1 MVRPVLFLSIGIF
14 MLEMLMKHE
23 IFLIGLL
30 KILMILILVVLIP
43 TTHSFA
49 SLIWPLF
56 GVKVATVLIMIAH
69 LIPIIF
75 LMRVLLALAI

>member
-1 MVRPVLFLSIGIF
+1 

-23 IFLIGLL
+23 IFLISWL

-43 TTHSFA
+43 TTHTFA

-56 GVKVATVLIMIAH
+56 SVKLATVLIMIAH
-69 LIPIIF
+69 LEPITF
-75 LMRVLLALAI
+75 FMRVLLDLAV